1 MDSTNHRSGQI
12 LGVSVDAVAAG
23 DVAGRLIDAIHQSDR
38 AEHIVTYN
46 PEYAMA
52 ARRDRAFR
60 DAIGNAYLTTAD
72 GVGIVLAARLH
83 RHAPPLERIT
93 GVDLLGMMAQ
103 ASPETGAGIFLL
115 GAGPD
120 VAPRAAA
127 AIKKLHPN
135 ANFSG
140 WWWGGTP
147 KPSDDAA
154 TIERIRDSGASML
167 AVAYGAPA
175 QIHWIA
181 RNREALSQIG
191 IRIVVG
197 VGGAL
202 DYWAGEA
209 KRPPELIRKLGLEWL
224 FRLVREPWR
233 WRRQLVLPGF
243 AVLATIEAARTWLP
257 RKPRIE

>member
-1 MDSTNHRSGQI
+1 VVDSTNLRSTRI
-12 LGVSVDAVAAG
+12 LGVPVSAVAAE
-23 DVAGRLIDAIHQSDR
+23 DIVARLIDAIHESDR

-60 DAIGNAYLTTAD
+60 DAIDNAFLTTAD

-83 RHAPPLERIT
+83 RNSPPLERIT

-103 ASPETGAGIFLL
+103 ASAETGAGIFLL
-115 GAGPD
+115 GAGPE

-127 AIKKLHPN
+127 AIRELHPR

-140 WWWGGTP
+140 WWWDGTA
-147 KPSDDAA
+147 KQSDDVE
-154 TIERIRDSGASML
+154 TIERIRKSGASML

-181 RNREALSQIG
+181 RNREELSEIG

-209 KRPPELIRKLGLEWL
+209 KRPPAIVRRLGLEWL
-224 FRLVREPWR
+224 FRLIREPWR

-243 AVLATIEAARTWLP
+243 AVLAIVEAAKTWLP
-257 RKPRIE
+257 YRG